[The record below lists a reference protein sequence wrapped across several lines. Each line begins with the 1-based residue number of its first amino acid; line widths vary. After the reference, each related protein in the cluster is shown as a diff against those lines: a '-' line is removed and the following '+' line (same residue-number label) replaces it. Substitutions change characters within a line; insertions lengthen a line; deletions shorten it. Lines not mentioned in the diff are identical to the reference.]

1 MNFNKLL
8 ALCCGICS
16 LTIFVTYF
24 VNYYEALESFSSNL
38 QLTVIG
44 VSFLGFLGFIAVLI
58 WKAKELFTKGFV
70 YTTIIL
76 SIITGLSM
84 WLNYFLYVRI

>member
-8 ALCCGICS
+8 ALCCGICA

-24 VNYYEALESFSSNL
+24 VNYYEALESFSSEL

-44 VSFLGFLGFIAVLI
+44 VSTLGFLGFLGVLI
-58 WKAKELFTKGFV
+58 WKIKEVFSKGYI

-76 SIITGLSM
+76 SIISGLSM

>member
-8 ALCCGICS
+8 ALFCGICS

-24 VNYYEALESFSSNL
+24 INYYEALEQFSSSI
-38 QLTVIG
+38 QRVVIG
-44 VSFLGFLGFIAVLI
+44 ISCIGALGFIGVLI
-58 WKAKELFTKGFV
+58 WKAKELFTKNYI

-76 SIITGLSM
+76 TIIAVLAM

>member
-8 ALCCGICS
+8 ALCCGICA
-16 LTIFVTYF
+16 LTIFITYF
-24 VNYYEALESFSSNL
+24 VNYYEALENFSSEL

-44 VSFLGFLGFIAVLI
+44 ISSLGCLGFISVLI
-58 WKAKELFTKGFV
+58 WKAKEIFSKGFI

>member
-24 VNYYEALESFSSNL
+24 VHYYKALDRFSSDL
-38 QLTVIG
+38 QLTIIVVSTIG
-44 VSFLGFLGFIAVLI
+44 CLGFIGVLL
-58 WKAKELFTKGFV
+58 WKIKALFSKAYV